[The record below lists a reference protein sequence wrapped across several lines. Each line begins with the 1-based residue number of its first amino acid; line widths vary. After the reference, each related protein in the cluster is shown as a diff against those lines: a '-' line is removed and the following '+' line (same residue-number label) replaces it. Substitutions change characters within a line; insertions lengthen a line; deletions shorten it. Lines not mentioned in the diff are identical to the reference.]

1 MENNFENSLLQL
13 ENIIKQLES
22 DETSLEDSI
31 ALFEKGVKLSDSCR
45 KILEKAEIK
54 ITSLTDAEREDNND

>member
-1 MENNFENSLLQL
+1 MENNFENSLLEL

-31 ALFEKGVKLSDSCR
+31 ALFEQGVKLSDSCR

-54 ITSLTDAEREDNND
+54 ITTLTDAEREETND

>member
-1 MENNFENSLLQL
+1 MENNFENSLLEL

-31 ALFEKGVKLSDSCR
+31 ALFEQGVKLSDSCR

-54 ITSLTDAEREDNND
+54 ITSLTDVEREENND